1 MARATIEDVADAA
14 GVSVATVDR
23 VLNGRAAVRPK
34 TVERVEKAIRLLNYQ
49 SDRLAARLAR
59 AKEYRFCF
67 ILPEGSNAY
76 MTLLADAVR
85 EEALRMAQEKVVID
99 LRHTDVFS
107 ADVLAQTLDQISGL
121 YDGVAAVALDHPRVR
136 ESINAL
142 CERGVAVVTL
152 VSDVPGSRRTHYVG
166 IDNAAAGRTAATL
179 MGRYLAGRTGK
190 VGLIAGSLSLRD
202 HVERQF
208 GFEQVMLHEYS
219 GLTLL
224 PVREGRDDWQI
235 VQGVAAQLLH
245 DHPDLIGLY
254 NVGAGTRGI
263 VAALEAAGRQRQVV
277 YIAHELTDESR
288 RALIDGTIDIV
299 INQDAGHEVRSAIR
313 VLMSRADRSPIVQAM
328 ERIRIDIYVRD
339 NIP

>member
-328 ERIRIDIYVRD
+328 ERIRIDIFLKD
-339 NIP
+339 NLP

>member
-59 AKEYRFCF
+59 SKEYRFCF

-107 ADVLAQTLDQISGL
+107 ADVLGQTLDQISGL

-179 MGRYLAGRTGK
+179 MGRYLAGRSGK

-208 GFEQVMLHEYS
+208 GFEQVMTHEYPK
-219 GLTLL
+219 LELL
-224 PVREGRDDWQI
+224 PVRESRDDWRKLEDMT
-235 VQGVAAQLLH
+235 AQLLAEQ
-245 DHPDLIGLY
+245 PDLVGIY
-254 NVGAGTRGI
+254 NVGGGTRGI
-263 VAALEAAGRQRQVV
+263 VAGLETAGRSRDIVL
-277 YIAHELTDESR
+277 IAHDLSDSNR
-288 RALIDGTIDIV
+288 KALIRGTIDAV
-299 INQDAGHEVRSAIR
+299 INQDPGHEVRSAVR
-313 VLMSRADRSPIVQAM
+313 VLMSKADNVPLIESQ
-328 ERIRIDIYVRD
+328 ERIRIDIFLRD
-339 NIP
+339 NLP